1 MLRGELAEHGV
12 GVSVLCPGYV
22 QTGLAANTARLGG
35 ETRGG
40 NVAMPPSDISP
51 DQIGAMVV
59 NAIEADQLYIIS
71 HPQHW
76 DGVERRI
83 RDLSAAFGQSL

>member
-1 MLRGELAEHGV
+1 MTNRSTNPASLARSATV
-12 GVSVLCPGYV
+12 KD
-22 QTGLAANTARLGG
+22 
-35 ETRGG
+35 G